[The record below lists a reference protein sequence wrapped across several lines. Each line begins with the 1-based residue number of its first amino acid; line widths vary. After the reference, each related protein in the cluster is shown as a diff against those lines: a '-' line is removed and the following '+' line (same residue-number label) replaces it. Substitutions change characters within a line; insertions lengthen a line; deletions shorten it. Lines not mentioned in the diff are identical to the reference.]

1 MACSG
6 DEFYTVEGE
15 ECSALEPVGELLV
28 VWRDACGLVVL
39 LLSSVS
45 VTVTL
50 SASCCTVGTPLLRR
64 FMQSAI
70 KQILFLSTAVFMYS
84 DCILRFKFYD

>member
-1 MACSG
+1 MAGSG

-15 ECSALEPVGELLV
+15 KCSALEPVGELLV

-50 SASCCTVGTPLLRR
+50 SASCCSVGTPLLRG
-64 FMQSAI
+64 FMP
-70 KQILFLSTAVFMYS
+70 ST
-84 DCILRFKFYD
+84 

>member
-1 MACSG
+1 MACLG

-15 ECSALEPVGELLV
+15 KCSALEPVGELLV

-64 FMQSAI
+64 FMQR
-70 KQILFLSTAVFMYS
+70 
-84 DCILRFKFYD
+84 RFEKVQ

>member
-28 VWRDACGLVVL
+28 VWRDACGLVVPTAVQCQCDGH
-39 LLSSVS
+39 SVS
-45 VTVTL
+45 FLLHCGYTFIETVHATY
-50 SASCCTVGTPLLRR
+50 
-64 FMQSAI
+64 I
-70 KQILFLSTAVFMYS
+70 
-84 DCILRFKFYD
+84 